1 MNKNK
6 HMEKLREEIERKRS
20 RLNHLVEDNLR
31 SEETLIVSQELD
43 LLINEY
49 CRLKDMEYGKK

>member
-6 HMEKLREEIERKRS
+6 QMEKLKQEIEKKRS

-49 CRLKDMEYGKK
+49 FRLKDMEYGKK